1 MSADVP
7 TRDPLAAGARASDLE
22 RLRGTRPDALLD
34 RAATQ
39 LAAPPPL
46 AQWRTA
52 LSLGLAL
59 LGAALIGAGVIHA
72 VAFNWQAMGRAVRL
86 CLPLVAMTGCALA
99 GWRLG
104 MERLGGVI
112 LLSLACLL
120 AGAALL
126 VHGQTY
132 QTGAHAW
139 QLFATW
145 AVLIAPWVWVA
156 RFAPLALPWVFLVN
170 VGFGAF
176 WESHDFLSLRT
187 REVVGASLVSLAN
200 AVLLLA
206 WERWGERLLRA
217 GDGRWGP
224 RVLGLMAVA
233 PVTFATWWSLL
244 ETDRQ
249 AVLLSISGV
258 TLAALLLAMHHGYRR
273 VRPDLFQLTV
283 VAFALVSCLVV
294 GGARM
299 IFRVSSIGDGGILMM
314 ALWVVVLVGGAAS
327 WLRARHREISA

>member
-1 MSADVP
+1 VSDAAP
-7 TRDPLAAGARASDLE
+7 IRDPLATGARASDLE
-22 RLRGTRPDALLD
+22 RLRGTLPDAVLE
-34 RAATQ
+34 RAAAR
-39 LAAPPPL
+39 LAAPPPVD
-46 AQWRTA
+46 QWRAA

-59 LGAALIGAGVIHA
+59 LGATLLGAAVIHA
-72 VAFNWQAMGRAVRL
+72 VAFNWQAMGHAVRL

-170 VGFGAF
+170 VAFGAF
-176 WESHDFLSLRT
+176 WESHDFLGLRT
-187 REVVGASLVSLAN
+187 REVVGTSITTLAN
-200 AVLLLA
+200 AALLLA
-206 WERWGERLLRA
+206 WERWGERFLRA

-224 RVLGLMAVA
+224 RVLGLMAVV

-249 AVLLSISGV
+249 ALLLTISGL
-258 TLAALLLAMHHGYRR
+258 TLGALLLAMHHAYRR

-283 VAFALVSCLVV
+283 VAFSVVSCLTV
-294 GGARM
+294 GGARV
-299 IFRVSSIGDGGILMM
+299 IFRLTSIGDGGVLLM
-314 ALWVVVLVGGAAS
+314 AVWVVALVGGAAT

>member
-1 MSADVP
+1 MSENAP
-7 TRDPLAAGARASDLE
+7 LRDPLASGARLNDLD
-22 RLRGTRPDALLD
+22 RLRGTVPDAVLD
-34 RAATQ
+34 RAVAQ
-39 LAAPPPL
+39 WAAPPPL
-46 AQWRTA
+46 GQWRAA

-99 GWRLG
+99 GWRMG

-156 RFAPLALPWVFLVN
+156 RFAPLALPWVLLVN
-170 VGFGAF
+170 VAFGAF
-176 WESHDFLSLRT
+176 WETHDFFGLRT
-187 REVVGASLVSLAN
+187 REVVGACLTSAAN
-200 AVLLLA
+200 AGLLFA
-206 WERWGERLLRA
+206 WERWGDRVLRA

-224 RVLGLMAVA
+224 RVLGLLAVG

-249 AVLLSISGV
+249 AVLLTISGL
-258 TLAALLLAMHHGYRR
+258 TLGGLLLAMHHGYRR
-273 VRPDLFQLTV
+273 VRPDLFQLTT
-283 VAFALVSCLVV
+283 VAFAVVSCLIV
-294 GGARM
+294 GGARF
-299 IFRVSSIGDGGILMM
+299 IFRVASIGDGGVLLM
-314 ALWVVVLVGGAAS
+314 ALWVVALVGGAAT
-327 WLRARHREISA
+327 WLRARHQEISG